1 MNSEEQVRKSIEGK
15 KKKMDEQN
23 AYLNKLF
30 DIETVTMDDDKN
42 PAASGDKRPSTRP
55 SDTYM
60 NNTDL
65 MQSIFDAGTTMG
77 FRTVLIF
84 MDNML
89 KPGEMMSALAVR
101 DFFRENGLDADVI
114 VDKRTFEKKNFY
126 PEFAHEFIYHVPSD
140 FTHFSALAVGIK
152 CWANMMCYNVYR
164 QSYLTFSVSYGKEA
178 TTNFAVQHLNAPDR
192 QCTAE
197 LLYVML
203 RKLAADRNLTLSTAV
218 KTKFLIAMMYTLR
231 GQRFIRP
238 TTIDTIRILT
248 QDGADYTAASYYI
261 SKISMETLNCTKIL
275 LDRLTVKNRIA
286 ISRIP
291 YDLIDQETPLSEL
304 RSNFD
309 KSVHLFRNLDSAD
322 AWIVY
327 IEQEPGVYYT
337 ILQTRKNL
345 PYDMR
350 KVAKKNNGL
359 GTETF
364 CRCVI
369 YEMDIQKVQDDMRMH
384 MLTTQRRLAAAQ
396 QSGNTATAITAE

>member
-1 MNSEEQVRKSIEGK
+1 
-15 KKKMDEQN
+15 
-23 AYLNKLF
+23 
-30 DIETVTMDDDKN
+30 
-42 PAASGDKRPSTRP
+42 
-55 SDTYM
+55 
-60 NNTDL
+60 
-65 MQSIFDAGTTMG
+65 
-77 FRTVLIF
+77 
-84 MDNML
+84 
-89 KPGEMMSALAVR
+89 
-101 DFFRENGLDADVI
+101 
-114 VDKRTFEKKNFY
+114 
-126 PEFAHEFIYHVPSD
+126 
-140 FTHFSALAVGIK
+140 
-152 CWANMMCYNVYR
+152 
-164 QSYLTFSVSYGKEA
+164 
-178 TTNFAVQHLNAPDR
+178 
-192 QCTAE
+192 
-197 LLYVML
+197 
-203 RKLAADRNLTLSTAV
+203 
-218 KTKFLIAMMYTLR
+218 MMYTLR

-261 SKISMETLNCTKIL
+261 SKISTETLNCTKIL

-337 ILQTRKNL
+337 ILQTRKSL

-396 QSGNTATAITAE
+396 QAGSTTTVASAE